1 MPQKKNGDPAYS
13 AGHSKVRLWV
23 SMKNETREVFYSFLA
38 EDRRKETPQIIQ
50 TMHRRLLQNYLRGKY
65 KVAVFY
71 CNRTGKE
78 LVRYDASG
86 CRILP

>member
-1 MPQKKNGDPAYS
+1 
-13 AGHSKVRLWV
+13 
-23 SMKNETREVFYSFLA
+23 
-38 EDRRKETPQIIQ
+38 
-50 TMHRRLLQNYLRGKY
+50 MHRRLLQNYLRGKY